1 MNSMLAPSGPP
12 TAPHGGPP
20 PPSTAGHKWR
30 RIWRRTA
37 RAYRTLS
44 PYGRP
49 YRLAL
54 LRGLLATLGVVA
66 ARLAFPWPM
75 RAVMEAA
82 LHQGH
87 RGGALLSLLPARAD
101 PVTWLVIAFVAI
113 ILCWAVSEHLQ
124 RLTFARFAG
133 AVARDTRTA
142 ALAAIGRGAGKGHAA
157 DLVASAQTDSTRLK
171 SGLRGLLI
179 NATRNGLFFF
189 AATAI
194 IAVIDLEIG
203 LVFLAGGLASLAV
216 ALIGASHVS
225 KISRRLRAKEPGV
238 TATIELFS
246 QDTDDGLSDPGPVG
260 TLPSAKL
267 VRAEGRT
274 TMAIHVVLAASTSA
288 ILILALHASQAGR
301 LRPGDI
307 FTILVYTLFM
317 HNKTVSAGRRT
328 VRIGSLLTSAERLA
342 ALIAPRAK
350 PTPTPRDSATAKPAF
365 PWLPA
370 PASDADD
377 AYEITPSRPTP
388 NTEKF
393 PPGPA
398 PTSWPPRSA

>member
-1 MNSMLAPSGPP
+1 MNSTLAPPILPGAPP
-12 TAPHGGPP
+12 SDPQA
-20 PPSTAGHKWR
+20 PSTAGHTWR
-30 RIWRRTA
+30 RIWRRTG
-37 RAYRTLS
+37 RAYRTLA

-54 LRGLLATLGVVA
+54 LRGLLVTVGVVA

-87 RGGALLSLLPARAD
+87 RGGALLSLLPAQAD
-101 PVTWLVIAFVAI
+101 PVTWLVIVFVAI
-113 ILCWAVSEHLQ
+113 ILCWAVCEHLQ

-133 AVARDTRTA
+133 AVARDTRAA
-142 ALAAIGRGAGKGHAA
+142 ALGAIGRGAGEGHAA
-157 DLVASAQTDSTRLK
+157 DLVAGAQTDSTRLK

-179 NATRNGLFFF
+179 NATRNGLFFL
-189 AATAI
+189 AATVI

-216 ALIGASHVS
+216 GLIGASHVS
-225 KISRRLRAKEPGV
+225 KISRRLRAREPGV
-238 TATIELFS
+238 TATTELLS
-246 QDTDDGLSDPGPVG
+246 RDTDDGLADPDAVG
-260 TLPSAKL
+260 TLPTGKL
-267 VRAEGRT
+267 VRVEGRT

-301 LRPGDI
+301 LRPGDT

-342 ALIAPRAK
+342 ALIAPHAK
-350 PTPTPRDSATAKPAF
+350 PTPTPPLDSAAA
-365 PWLPA
+365 
-370 PASDADD
+370 
-377 AYEITPSRPTP
+377 
-388 NTEKF
+388 
-393 PPGPA
+393 
-398 PTSWPPRSA
+398 